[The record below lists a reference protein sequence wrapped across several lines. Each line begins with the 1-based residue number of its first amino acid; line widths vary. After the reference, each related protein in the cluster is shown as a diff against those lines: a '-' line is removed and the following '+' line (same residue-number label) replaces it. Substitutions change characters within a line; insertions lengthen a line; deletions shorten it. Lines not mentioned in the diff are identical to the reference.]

1 VSPPHDRP
9 TLLVALDTM
18 VFVYHFEANE
28 EFGARSTELL
38 RRIEDGELRA
48 VCSVLSRLEVLVV
61 PKREGRDD
69 LCRIYREVFETFPN
83 LLVRPVDAR
92 IADLAADLRASYSL
106 RTPDAL
112 HIATALDA
120 RADFYVTEDRRLPGE
135 IEEMRLV
142 GLSAFDKV

>member
-1 VSPPHDRP
+1 
-9 TLLVALDTM
+9 M

-28 EFGARSTELL
+28 EFGARSTGLL

-69 LCRIYREVFETFPN
+69 LCRIYQEVFETFPN
-83 LLVRPVDAR
+83 LLVQPVDER
-92 IADLAADLRASYSL
+92 IADLAADLRAFYSL
-106 RTPDAL
+106 RTPDAI

-135 IEEMRLV
+135 IEEMALV
-142 GLSAFDKV
+142 GLSTFDKV